1 MVGRRRKFW
10 VLEALKT
17 GDWRSNI
24 GDKAKFQVRIFLK
37 KREKISKKVRGWM
50 VCYKKTCQVFPL
62 SIFLFIYLS
71 SKLFLRR

>member
-1 MVGRRRKFW
+1 MVGRLRKFW

-17 GDWRSNI
+17 GNWRSNI

-50 VCYKKTCQVFPL
+50 VCYKKTC
-62 SIFLFIYLS
+62 
-71 SKLFLRR
+71 